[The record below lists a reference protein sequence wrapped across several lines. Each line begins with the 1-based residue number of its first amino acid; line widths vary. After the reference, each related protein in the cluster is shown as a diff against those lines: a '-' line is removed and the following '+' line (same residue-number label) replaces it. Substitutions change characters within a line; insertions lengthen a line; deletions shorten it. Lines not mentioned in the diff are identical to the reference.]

1 VIGKNTLVRK
11 AVNLRSFKLP
21 EGEEYDWYRT
31 FGEPLPELQ
40 NLLPLLK
47 EKIGLIFTD
56 EPIPELK
63 PRIEANKV
71 SASARV
77 GVIAPL
83 EVTIEPGPTGMDPSQ
98 ISFFHALSI
107 STKINKG

>member
-11 AVNLRSFKLP
+11 CVNLRANKLP
-21 EGEEYDWYRT
+21 EGEDHDWYRK
-31 FGEPLPELQ
+31 FGEPLPELL

-56 EPIPELK
+56 EPISELK
-63 PRIEANKV
+63 PKIEANKV

-77 GVIAPL
+77 GVISPID
-83 EVTIEPGPTGMDPSQ
+83 VTIEPGPTGMDPS
-98 ISFFHALSI
+98 
-107 STKINKG
+107 